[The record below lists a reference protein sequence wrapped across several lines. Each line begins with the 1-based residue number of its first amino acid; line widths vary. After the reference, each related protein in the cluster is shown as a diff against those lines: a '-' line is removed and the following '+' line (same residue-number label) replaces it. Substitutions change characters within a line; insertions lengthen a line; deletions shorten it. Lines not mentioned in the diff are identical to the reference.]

1 MLSNKENFKA
11 YIAWINI
18 CIVWGT
24 TYLAIRIGV
33 EGLPPMLFAGLR
45 WVLAGLILFSFL
57 RLKKFKLPNKKE
69 FLHNSVVG
77 ICLLG
82 FGNGLVVT
90 SEQWLES
97 GITALLITTV
107 PFWIVSIEAFMPG
120 SKKMNSQI
128 VGGLI
133 LGLIGVTLIF
143 GSDIKYLVNSSHI
156 LGVFTLLFAVMM
168 WAIGT
173 VYSKYKKV
181 SVHPL
186 MSASIQMIVAG
197 SLQTI
202 LGISLGELHQ
212 LNFHINGII
221 AFIYL
226 LIFGSLVGYTSYIY
240 AVSHLPVSLVST
252 YAYINP
258 VIAVFLGWLI
268 LNENVTTTIIIAS
281 AVIILGVA
289 IVKKGTEKIKKEII
303 PVADNS

>member
-1 MLSNKENFKA
+1 MSSNKENFKA

-45 WVLAGLILFSFL
+45 WVFAGFLLFSFL
-57 RLKKFKLPNKKE
+57 RFKSFKLPNRKE
-69 FLHNSVVG
+69 FFHNSIIG

-107 PFWIVSIEAFMPG
+107 PFWIVGIEAFMPG
-120 SKKMNSQI
+120 GKKMNSQI
-128 VGGLI
+128 ASGLI
-133 LGLIGVTLIF
+133 LGIIGVILIF
-143 GSDIKYLVNSSHI
+143 GSDIKYLVNPSHVI
-156 LGVFTLLFAVMM
+156 GVFTLLIAVVM
-168 WAIGT
+168 WATGT
-173 VYSKYKKV
+173 IYSKYKKM
-181 SVHPL
+181 SIHPL
-186 MSASIQMIVAG
+186 MSASVQMLVAG

-202 LGISLGELHQ
+202 LGISLGELPK
-212 LNFHINGII
+212 LSFHLNGII
-221 AFIYL
+221 AFTYL
-226 LIFGSLVGYTSYIY
+226 LLFGSLVGYTSYIY
-240 AVSHLPVSLVST
+240 AISHLPVSLVST

-268 LNENVTTTIIIAS
+268 LNENVTITIIIAS
-281 AVIILGVA
+281 AVIIVGVA
-289 IVKKGTEKIKKEII
+289 IVKKGTEKIKKGII
-303 PVADNS
+303 PAADNS

>member
-1 MLSNKENFKA
+1 MTTQKENFRA

-33 EGLPPMLFAGLR
+33 AGLPPMLFAGLR
-45 WVLAGLILFSFL
+45 WLFAGLILFSFL
-57 RLKKFKLPNKKE
+57 KIKGYKVPNKKE

-107 PFWIVSIEAFMPG
+107 PFWIVGIEAFMPG
-120 SKKMNSQI
+120 SKKINLQVVS
-128 VGGLI
+128 GLI

-143 GSDIKYLVNSSHI
+143 GSDIKHLINSSHVLGI
-156 LGVFTLLFAVMM
+156 LTLLIAVMM
-168 WAIGT
+168 WSIGT
-173 VYSKYKKV
+173 IYSKYQKV
-181 SVHPL
+181 NIHPL
-186 MSASIQMIVAG
+186 MSASVQMLVAG

-202 LGISLGELHQ
+202 LGIALGELP
-212 LNFHINGII
+212 LLSFHINGII
-221 AFIYL
+221 AFSYL
-226 LIFGSLVGYTSYIY
+226 LLFGSLVGYTSYIY

-268 LNENVTTTIIIAS
+268 LNENVTIMIIIAS
-281 AVIILGVA
+281 VVIILGVA

-303 PVADNS
+303 PVTNNS